1 MAVHGK
7 AKMSMN
13 WLDLKLWISEMRSII
28 SGAYID
34 NLWVYSFNA
43 IILRLRLRDGN
54 HLDIIIEGGRR
65 ITSTDIDPKTLSE
78 FESGA
83 QTTWR
88 SVLRNCSVAELMQL
102 GSERI
107 VAIKLRCGAEHRTL
121 IGELLPRGV
130 IVVVNDEDRIV
141 LITETRKMRDRTLA
155 AGMIYTY
162 PPPVKTLIDM
172 NLDEAKKSLLAEQRD
187 LLIALGRVWLL
198 PATLADYILRTRCPN
213 AAKAVK
219 ASELKS
225 DDVECL
231 YNEALNILN
240 ALLNKPC
247 IEPKTDENGNVVDFI
262 YREDRGDCLCRSID
276 ECLKKYFDELMIKE
290 VVSKTLSS
298 IQSEIE
304 RLKKS
309 LEDID
314 KLIAERKRELEE
326 LQRLLNIVA
335 ERYYELEVMHNCVRA
350 KVKQSWENIKECG
363 NIESTDPRK
372 GRYSIKLNDV
382 VVELDVTKSLVEIY
396 NALRQRVSDLEEAIS
411 KALAEREN
419 LSRKINELNWEAD
432 AKKIGITMRASRKVR
447 WYERFHWLVTS
458 RGLLVIGGRD
468 ASQNER
474 LLRKHLSEYDVVM
487 HADIHGG
494 SVVIVKDWLRS
505 GTEEDLREAAAL
517 AACYSKAWKLG
528 LHSVDVFWVKPD
540 QISLSAKP
548 GEYMPKGGFM
558 VYGKKNFIKDV
569 KLELGIGIAKHDGE
583 VIAIVGPS
591 SYVAERAF
599 AYAVLEPGDVDPY
612 KLAKFILERFKQL
625 CEDNERKL
633 LEAVTIDDI
642 AKRVPGKS
650 RVKDL
655 KCRKQ
660 YKNNNGTN
668 ENRQATRQ

>member
-1 MAVHGK
+1 
-7 AKMSMN
+7 MN
-13 WLDLKLWISEMRSII
+13 WLDLKLWISEIRSLI
-28 SGAYID
+28 SGAYVD

-43 IILRLRLRDGN
+43 IILRFRLRGGN
-54 HLDIIIEGGRR
+54 HLNVIIEGGRR

-107 VAIKLRCGAEHRTL
+107 IAVKLRCGTEHRTL

-130 IVVVNDEDRIV
+130 IVVVNDENKIV

-155 AGMIYTY
+155 AGMTYTY
-162 PPPVKTLIDM
+162 PPLIKALIDM
-172 NLDEAKKSLLAEQRD
+172 SFDEARKSLLAEQRD
-187 LLIALGRVWLL
+187 PLTAVSRAWLL

-219 ASELKS
+219 TSELKP
-225 DDVECL
+225 DDIECL

-247 IEPKTDENGNVVDFI
+247 IEPKTDEKGSVVDFA
-262 YREDRGDCLCRSID
+262 YREDRGDCPCRSVD
-276 ECLKKYFDELMIKE
+276 GCLKKYFDELLIKE
-290 VVSKTLSS
+290 VVSRSLSP
-298 IQSEIE
+298 IRTEIE

-309 LEDID
+309 LEDINR
-314 KLIAERKRELEE
+314 LIAERKRELEE

-335 ERYYELEVMHNCVRA
+335 EKYYELEMIHNCVRA
-350 KVKQSWENIKECG
+350 KVKQSWEAVRECG
-363 NIESTDPRK
+363 IVESADPRK
-372 GRYSIKLNDV
+372 GRYSIRLNDA

-419 LSRKINELNWEAD
+419 ISRKINELSWEAD
-432 AKKIGITMRASRKVR
+432 ARKIGITMRASRKAK
-447 WYERFHWLVTS
+447 WYERFHWMVTS
-458 RGLLVIGGRD
+458 KGLLVIGGRD

-474 LLRKHLSEYDVVM
+474 LLRKHLSDYDVIM

-505 GTEEDLREAAAL
+505 GTEEDLREAATL

-569 KLELGIGIAKHDGE
+569 KLELGIGIAKQDGE
-583 VIAIVGPS
+583 VVVIVGPS

-612 KLAKFILERFKQL
+612 KLAKFILERLKQL
-625 CEDNERKL
+625 CEDDERRL
-633 LEAVTIDDI
+633 LEAVTIEDI
-642 AKRVPGKS
+642 ARSVPGKS
-650 RVKDL
+650 GVKDL

-660 YKNNNGTN
+660 CKNNDGSN
-668 ENRQATRQ
+668 EDE